1 MDRTISINDSQNS
14 CHYYLNIRLS
24 DGENLE
30 EEVASRMPHSSYEY
44 LDVTDTIGKYPL
56 DVLVIIANSNG
67 ENLEKLFG
75 VETKW
80 IEKE

>member
-30 EEVASRMPHSSYEY
+30 K
-44 LDVTDTIGKYPL
+44 I
-56 DVLVIIANSNG
+56 
-67 ENLEKLFG
+67 FG
-75 VETKW
+75 VSELKNW
-80 IEKE
+80 KL